1 MTDKTLAVVVSDE
14 RPWGNI
20 VTAIFKGQNAESDAA
35 RWAGESSRIYR
46 IRSERR
52 LARIRIMQPMPE
64 R

>member
-1 MTDKTLAVVVSDE
+1 MTDKTLAIVVSDA

-20 VTAIFKGQNAESDAA
+20 VTAIFQGQHAESDAA
-35 RWAGESSRIYR
+35 RWVSESSRVYR

-52 LARIRIMQPMPE
+52 LARVKLLQPMPT